1 MFEYIVNVFNKVKDG
16 YINKSNVDT
25 NKNLFQNNQNL
36 IKYLIQYLHRI

>member
-16 YINKSNVDT
+16 YINKSKVDI

>member
-16 YINKSNVDT
+16 YINKSNVDK

-36 IKYLIQYLHRI
+36 IKYLI